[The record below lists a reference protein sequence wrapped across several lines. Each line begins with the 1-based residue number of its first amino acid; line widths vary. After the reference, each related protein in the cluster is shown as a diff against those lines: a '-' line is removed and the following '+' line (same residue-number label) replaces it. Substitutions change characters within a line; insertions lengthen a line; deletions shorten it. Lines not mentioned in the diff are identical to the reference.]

1 MAHNWPK
8 ECAPLAHIQEHS
20 DKAMS
25 VGRYPFRANVK
36 HKLLKNGIKLDYQSN
51 VKATFGLEAPTHSD
65 Y

>member
-36 HKLLKNGIKLDYQSN
+36 HKLLKRGIKLDYQSN
-51 VKATFGLEAPTHSD
+51 VKATSG
-65 Y
+65 